1 VKAFGGTRHQYLY
14 LTCPVCGADEAVEV
28 VVRASCGNPTRSG
41 LAFEEEILETCCELT
56 AEQEAALERTAY
68 ERTIDA

>member
-1 VKAFGGTRHQYLY
+1 
-14 LTCPVCGADEAVEV
+14 

-56 AEQEAALERTAY
+56 AEQESVLERTAY
-68 ERTIDA
+68 ERMIDA